1 MKTAAIVIALVTGST
16 SAFAPLSLSQFNT
29 RLHADVAVEDVVEE
43 AAEVVEEPVEE
54 IAAAPVSKVLV
65 PGVFCNGYVGG
76 EGPEPIPF
84 SLSTT
89 SKNWDPAGF
98 TERAP
103 EWVPWFR
110 EAELKHCRVAMLA
123 SAGMVVPELVRVP
136 GEQFSFENVPFVING
151 AEMLPDSMSQI
162 FLWISL
168 LEACTFA
175 AYANMNN
182 WDRMPGDYSFDPL
195 GIYPESEEKQ
205 KEMQLAELKNGRL
218 AMIAIGGMVA
228 GSVITGEHFPYLV

>member
-1 MKTAAIVIALVTGST
+1 MKTAAIVIALAGSA
-16 SAFAPLSLSQFNT
+16 SAFAPSGLNRINT
-29 RLHADVAVEDVVEE
+29 RLHADVAVEEAVEDAPVE
-43 AAEVVEEPVEE
+43 AIEEVVEVVE
-54 IAAAPVSKVLV
+54 AVSKVLV
-65 PGVFCNGYVGG
+65 PDVFCNGYVGG

-84 SLSTT
+84 TT
-89 SKNWDPAGF
+89 SATSVNWDPAGF

-123 SAGMVVPELVRVP
+123 SAGMVVPEFVRIP
-136 GEQFSFENVPFVING
+136 GEQFTFESVPFVIN
-151 AEMLPDSMSQI
+151 AHDMLPDSMSQI

-195 GIYPESEEKQ
+195 GLYPESEEKQ
-205 KEMQLAELKNGRL
+205 KEWQLAELKNGRL
-218 AMIAIGGMVA
+218 AMIAVGGMVA
-228 GSVITGEHFPYLV
+228 GSLITGEHFPYL